1 MHARALQRQLTA
13 PWCFRVWVAEDV
25 RVQLVVLAR
34 KREQRVV
41 PSAKTAGAVRA
52 LSHALSPLSSA
63 DAGDG
68 ESGDGDGDRSLG
80 VGLQPGGRQ
89 TPRHTR
95 QPHVMAHAAQ
105 PDDGAAFR

>member
-1 MHARALQRQLTA
+1 M
-13 PWCFRVWVAEDV
+13 
-25 RVQLVVLAR
+25 VLAR

-63 DAGDG
+63 DVGDG
-68 ESGDGDGDRSLG
+68 ESDGDGDGDRSLG
-80 VGLQPGGRQ
+80 VGLQPGGSQQPRQ
-89 TPRHTR
+89 TR
-95 QPHVMAHAAQ
+95 QPRVMAHAAR